1 MPKSPKARKES
12 SKREREEGRMSEEG
26 LNPFRKSSRT
36 ERSPSRGE
44 EINQSKEIEEKIETV
59 LREIKED
66 MAGIVEE
73 SRARRKELAAAREK
87 EGEQEREDMLKSSEV
102 RKESSKREREEERE
116 DHQIEAKKKIQSK
129 EMDKEMKTTMIR
141 EMREEIK
148 TLRKELAAVREE
160 NGELRKELATVREEM
175 RGREEKGQLEKA
187 DWMKRMEMIE
197 EKTEQREKKERKNN
211 VIITGIGAISGNV
224 ERGVEEW
231 LEREIGVKVNVKE
244 AFKINKDKMMLA
256 KIENWEQKKNI
267 MLNDDLTKEE
277 RETQKKL
284 RELAREERDRGKRV
298 KIGYRKI
305 QINGDWFRWDKR
317 QEKLKKIC

>member
-36 ERSPSRGE
+36 ERSPSRSE
-44 EINQSKEIEEKIETV
+44 ERTQSKEIEKKVETV

-87 EGEQEREDMLKSSEV
+87 EGEQEREDILKSS
-102 RKESSKREREEERE
+102 
-116 DHQIEAKKKIQSK
+116 
-129 EMDKEMKTTMIR
+129 
-141 EMREEIK
+141 
-148 TLRKELAAVREE
+148 EE

-175 RGREEKGQLEKA
+175 KGREEKGQLEKA

-197 EKTEQREKKERKNN
+197 EKMEQREKKERKNN
-211 VIITGIGAISGNV
+211 VIITGIGAISGNI
-224 ERGVEEW
+224 ERVVEEW
-231 LEREIGVKVNVKE
+231 LEREIGVKVN
-244 AFKINKDKMMLA
+244 
-256 KIENWEQKKNI
+256 EQKKNI
-267 MLNDDLTKEE
+267 MLSKGKLKEKKGERMYIDDDLTKEE

-284 RELAREERDRGKRV
+284 RELVRAERDRGKRV

-317 QEKLKKIC
+317 QEKLKKVC